1 MGVGF
6 AVWSLRIG
14 FQVGASGNAPR
25 LGDVF
30 LTTQAVLYNERFYM
44 VLDEPRFLTALKI
57 TCKSLACGQAQR
69 GMGRDYAWHVFG
81 SHVVQAAGVAF
92 SSLSLLMA

>member
-1 MGVGF
+1 M
-6 AVWSLRIG
+6 
-14 FQVGASGNAPR
+14 
-25 LGDVF
+25 
-30 LTTQAVLYNERFYM
+30 TTKAVLYNERFYM